1 MKGDRQRRWY
11 RSTRLRITAP
21 ATLIVAAVVGVGS
34 IFLVQSVKDNQ
45 LSQID
50 AILSGTAQYT
60 KHEMAS
66 LAALRPMSPKG
77 LYGQMFTANGRLLGS
92 SSNLDRSGPLA
103 SVSGVT
109 SGGRFVTVE
118 SPHNGELRVYE
129 VKLGTGN
136 APILVDGISMAGVS
150 AETSSLATRLS
161 IVAPL
166 LVLVVAALI
175 WFVVGRAMRPVD
187 RVRRKASDISDS
199 NLNER
204 IANPGTGDEVE
215 QLVTTLNALLSRLE
229 GTLERERRL
238 VADASHEFRSPLA
251 AIRVNVEAEMAQTP
265 EPSDSQRAVLRGV
278 LRLQELAD
286 QLLVLEQST
295 RSDATVPAPVDL
307 DELVLSEI
315 ESVASAR
322 DIVIIAS
329 EVSGGQVVGQELDFS
344 RIVEQFDLKCP
355 APRARQLLPS
365 GSARPIATSNSS
377 WATMGSACQP
387 RTVTTSSSPSFEPTG
402 TGDANRVERVSA
414 SRSWQNS
421 SRNTTETFESNAI
434 RCWGELG
441 SLSAFRPRTSTPRGG
456 HTPSRNSPT
465 RERIN
470 CHRSRPDGK
479 WPSRSLRRGLRRGS
493 ELLGTV
499 VTRARRVLRPQNRP
513 VPILAH
519 HSPAIR
525 PTISARWSC

>member
-1 MKGDRQRRWY
+1 MKEDRQRRWY

-21 ATLIVAAVVGVGS
+21 AALIVAAVVGVGS
-34 IFLVQSVKDNQ
+34 IFLVQSVKENQ

-60 KHEMAS
+60 KREMSS
-66 LAALRPMSPKG
+66 LASLRPMSPKG

-92 SSNLDRSGPLA
+92 STNLDRSGPLA
-103 SVSGVT
+103 PVAGVT
-109 SGGRFVTVE
+109 SEGRFVTVE
-118 SPHNGELRVYE
+118 SPHNGELRLYE
-129 VKLGTGN
+129 VKLGNGN

-161 IVAPL
+161 LVAPI
-166 LVLVVAALI
+166 LVLIVAALI

-187 RVRRKASDISDS
+187 RVRRKASDISDT

-265 EPSDSQRAVLRGV
+265 DPSDSQRAVLRGV

-295 RSDATVPAPVDL
+295 RSDATLPAPVDL

-344 RIVEQFDLKCP
+344 RIVDNL
-355 APRARQLLPS
+355 
-365 GSARPIATSNSS
+365 TSN
-377 WATMGSACQP
+377 ALRHA
-387 RTVTTSSSPSFEPTG
+387 RTTVAFGVCEANSHVELFVGDDGIGVPPEDRDDVFEPFFRTD
-402 TGDANRVERVSA
+402 GDRGRESGGAGLGLTIVAELVAKYDGDIRVGRDPVLGGARFTVRLPA
-414 SRSWQNS
+414 SHEQ
-421 SRNTTETFESNAI
+421 
-434 RCWGELG
+434 
-441 SLSAFRPRTSTPRGG
+441 
-456 HTPSRNSPT
+456 
-465 RERIN
+465 
-470 CHRSRPDGK
+470 
-479 WPSRSLRRGLRRGS
+479 SLRRS
-493 ELLGTV
+493 HAFTDS
-499 VTRARRVLRPQNRP
+499 PQ
-513 VPILAH
+513 
-519 HSPAIR
+519 
-525 PTISARWSC
+525 